1 MRWLNGARY
10 SRVEMLVAIL
20 VGYVIGWM
28 ILG

>member
-1 MRWLNGARY
+1 MRWLDGARY

-28 ILG
+28 TLG